1 MLKINFAPDDY
12 IQKKQSLRI
21 NRLCLVLFLLFMSA
35 LVGMFSLIKLR
46 QRAIISQVTL
56 VNRQML
62 EASESIKQLEELQAK
77 RKMMMKAAL
86 ITAELIEPIPR
97 SVVLASLTNN
107 LPAGVSLTKLKL
119 TQRELRQSAN
129 TNNYSNKFEAKK
141 ADMSSNPTPVAPHD
155 ETRIELE
162 GIAPSNIQV
171 AGYIE
176 RLSSCILFED
186 VALVHSKE
194 RTVDHEKALEFKL
207 TAMLNQQT
215 ELTRSDLVSMKK
227 TDSSKF
233 IK

>member
-21 NRLCLVLFLLFMSA
+21 NRLCLVLFLLLMSA

-46 QRAIISQVTL
+46 QRAILHQADS
-56 VNRQML
+56 VNRRML
-62 EASESIKQLEELQAK
+62 EASESIRQLEELQAK

-86 ITAELIEPIPR
+86 ITAELIEPVPR

-119 TQRELRQSAN
+119 TQKELDQAVN
-129 TNNYSNKFEAKK
+129 LNEYSNKYEARK
-141 ADMSSNPTPVAPHD
+141 AEIAPNSD
-155 ETRIELE
+155 TAAVGRRSETRVELE

-176 RLSSCILFED
+176 RLSSSVLFED

-194 RTVDHEKALEFKL
+194 RVISGEKFLEFKL
-207 TAMLNQQT
+207 TAMLSRQA
-215 ELTRSDLVSMKK
+215 ELTRSDMVSMKQAG
-227 TDSSKF
+227 SRL
-233 IK
+233 

>member
-46 QRAIISQVTL
+46 QRAILSQVTL

-62 EASESIKQLEELQAK
+62 EASESIQQLEELQTK
-77 RKMMMKAAL
+77 RKKMMKAAL
-86 ITAELIEPIPR
+86 ITAELIEPVPR
-97 SVVLASLTNN
+97 SVVVASLTNN

-119 TQRELRQSAN
+119 VQKEQKRTAN
-129 TNNYSNKFEAKK
+129 TNNYSSKFEAKK
-141 ADMSSNPTPVAPHD
+141 ADIDADVSIAAIEQCN

-176 RLSSCILFED
+176 RLSSSVLFEN

-194 RTVDHEKALEFKL
+194 RTISHEKFLEFKL
-207 TAMLNQQT
+207 TAMLSQKA
-215 ELTRSDLVSMKK
+215 ELTRSNIVSMKQEG
-227 TDSSKF
+227 SNL
-233 IK
+233 